1 MKRSEVEA
9 HITWAKKLIDYTG
22 CTLPSFAY
30 WTLDEWRE
38 KGSLTSGMKK
48 VMLGW
53 DVTDYGMGDFS
64 KIGNVLFTVRNGS
77 LREPGVGTPY
87 AEKLIPILDGQRLP
101 MHCHHSKTEDIIN
114 RGGGVMFM
122 KLYNSLPSG
131 QPDFESDVTV
141 LSDGLPITVKAGE
154 EFYVTRGN
162 SLSLT
167 PGMYHIFGAKAGAG
181 DLVVGEVS
189 SINDDNTDNDFYEN
203 VQRFVEIEED
213 VPATVVL
220 CNEYEKLL

>member
-1 MKRSEVEA
+1 MKRSEVEK
-9 HITWAKKLIDYTG
+9 HIAWAKKLIDEVG

-38 KGSLTSGMKK
+38 KGALTEGMRKI
-48 VMLGW
+48 MLGW
-53 DVTDYGMGDFS
+53 DVTDYGMGDFR
-64 KIGNVLFTVRNGS
+64 KIGNVLFTIRNGS
-77 LREPGVGTPY
+77 LDDKTVGTPY

-101 MHCHHSKTEDIIN
+101 MHCHHSKTEDIVN

-122 KLYNSLPSG
+122 KLYNSLPDGS
-131 QPDFESDVTV
+131 PDFESDVTV

-154 EFYVTRGN
+154 EFYITRGN

-167 PGMYHIFGAKAGAG
+167 PGMYHIFGAKADSG

-189 SINDDNTDNDFYEN
+189 SINDDNTDNNFYED
-203 VQRFVEIEED
+203 VQRFVAIEED
-213 VPATVVL
+213 VLLTVPL
-220 CNEYEKLL
+220 CNEYDAVL

>member
-1 MKRSEVEA
+1 MKRSEVER
-9 HITWAKKLIDYTG
+9 HIAWAKNLIIETG
-22 CTLPSFAY
+22 CSLPDFAY
-30 WTLDEWRE
+30 WTLDEWRA
-38 KGSLTSGMKK
+38 KGSLTNGMRKI
-48 VMLGW
+48 MLGW

-77 LREPGVGTPY
+77 LLDSDAGTPY

-101 MHCHHSKTEDIIN
+101 MHCHHNKTEDIIN

-122 KLYNSLPSG
+122 KIYNSLPSG
-131 QPDFESDVTV
+131 LPDFESDVTV
-141 LSDGLPITVKAGE
+141 LSDGMPITVKAGE

-189 SINDDNTDNDFYEN
+189 SINDDNIDNDFYED
-203 VQRFVEIEED
+203 VLRFVAIEED
-213 VPATVVL
+213 VPIAVPL
-220 CNEYEKLL
+220 CNEYSTVL